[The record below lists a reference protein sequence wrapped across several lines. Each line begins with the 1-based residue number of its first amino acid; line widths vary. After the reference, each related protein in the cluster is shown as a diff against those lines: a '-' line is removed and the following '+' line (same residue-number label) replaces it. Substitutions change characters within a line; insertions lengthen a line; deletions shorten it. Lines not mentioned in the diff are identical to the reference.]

1 MQEDIISSDKKIE
14 KIMNNIPV
22 VPAPTQ
28 PPQQPSNT
36 TVMDI
41 KKPEV
46 QQKKP
51 EDNSAKQS
59 KKQAP
64 TKNKPHPNM
73 GVIIFACLIC
83 ALLVSLAIYIQM
95 KSPEASSA
103 IQN

>member
-41 KKPEV
+41 
-46 QQKKP
+46 KKP